1 MEYNELIAK
10 VQHLPVDVPDSNAI
24 LQGVRHKVTR
34 RRRQRQVVASMLVV
48 LVLGGASMLFLP
60 QPTPARPLTLAERV
74 SRTIDTPRNDVPAPL
89 AGYRHSIYNRQIY
102 TLL

>member
-1 MEYNELIAK
+1 
-10 VQHLPVDVPDSNAI
+10 
-24 LQGVRHKVTR
+24 
-34 RRRQRQVVASMLVV
+34 
-48 LVLGGASMLFLP
+48 MLFLP